1 MTLCIIYYDTLNKM
15 HSNWTFNWR
24 AKVGLF
30 GLVSHLDGLQ
40 DHWDTQAWAPRQ
52 GRVHAQEHS
61 YTHSQTHTDT
71 HTHTVELGGVRMVE
85 HLYTC
90 INIYK
95 YNKTLQLA
103 LIETDAWEVYIK
115 SFTSSTLLNLLWCA
129 EWTRGCCTED
139 KSSAYGA
146 PALPTELPGAPKQCR
161 EP

>member
-1 MTLCIIYYDTLNKM
+1 M

-40 DHWDTQAWAPRQ
+40 SLSATSRQSPCSGTLIHTLTNTDTD
-52 GRVHAQEHS
+52 
-61 YTHSQTHTDT
+61 THRHTQTHT

-103 LIETDAWEVYIK
+103 LIETDA
-115 SFTSSTLLNLLWCA
+115 
-129 EWTRGCCTED
+129 
-139 KSSAYGA
+139 
-146 PALPTELPGAPKQCR
+146 
-161 EP
+161 